1 MQLLSFC
8 NNTPP
13 IAKLLA
19 SVSIGKF
26 YLGHKMQVKYRWIVF
41 LSIFECIAMF
51 HFPNNLFYY
60 FEVIHFII
68 VVIIFLRVRKELK

>member
-1 MQLLSFC
+1 MRIDMQLLSFC

-26 YLGHKMQVKYRWIVF
+26 YLGHKMQVKVSLDSF
-41 LSIFECIAMF
+41 S
-51 HFPNNLFYY
+51 FY
-60 FEVIHFII
+60 F
-68 VVIIFLRVRKELK
+68 